1 MTINNLLDRT
11 WKPNYTCF
19 EFLCDAWQQVTG
31 FNLQQRLNEFIN
43 GKGDFESLEVP
54 ISPCI
59 AFFSNGSKSSTHVGL
74 FYCGKVLHLTPRGAH
89 FVPVETISIR
99 FKETRFYQ

>member
-19 EFLCDAWQQVTG
+19 EFLCEAWQQVTG
-31 FNLQQRLNEFIN
+31 LNLQQRLNEFLN
-43 GKGDFESLEVP
+43 GKGDFKSLDVP

-59 AFFSNGSKSSTHVGL
+59 AFFQMVQKAQHMLGFFIAV
-74 FYCGKVLHLTPRGAH
+74 
-89 FVPVETISIR
+89 R
-99 FKETRFYQ
+99 FCI